1 MTLSPMMKKTMVITA
16 AALRSLSPGIAPS
29 RLAGWAPLTRIPR
42 RAMRPRRFAISHSTR
57 NLCRRSRGRRTD
69 ESVLHEEFRFLAG
82 PSNQLE
88 GVSGLRLPRD
98 SLLHRL
104 EGYRGRLPG
113 EHVDLIHRGHDV
125 RLVEAL
131 FLCDLRELLRRRD
144 AHLVRDRPR
153 ADVQGATENP
163 GETQRVV
170 HLVREIG
177 PACGDDTGSGLG
189 GLPWPD
195 FRHGVRDHEEDG
207 VVRHR
212 GDPILLDHAGSR
224 LRCGDC
230 DVGVSHRLRD
240 ATLPIASVRLQREF
254 PFLRVIVRRDLDI
267 LSMTT
272 DDSFRVDEDDVL
284 RARARGDQE
293 LRGPDVRRP
302 GTNECDCD
310 VRHLLA
316 DDLQGV
322 DEAGDVDRRGPLLVV
337 VPHRDLTLLPQTL
350 EDMETFR
357 LRDVLEV
364 HATERGGDEL
374 DRLDDLLRV
383 LRREGDRECVD
394 AAEVF
399 EQQGLALHHRQSGFG
414 SDVPEAEDAC
424 AVRDDGDLIP
434 LVRQGPNLARVRG
447 DIEAGL
453 RDPGRVPDREI
464 VEAPHRHAGHDL
476 DLALIV
482 RVVLRRL
489 FLREVRALQVLL
501 DFLERRRL
509 HLLATRA
516 LLRGYHRSTRK
527 ELGEE
532 TRWLP

>member
-42 RAMRPRRFAISHSTR
+42 RAMRARRFAISHSTR

-69 ESVLHEEFRFLAG
+69 ESILHEEFRFLAG
-82 PSNQLE
+82 PSNQLEGSLIE

-153 ADVQGATENP
+153 TDVQGATENP

-177 PACGDDTGSGLG
+177 PTCGDDTGSGLG

-212 GDPILLDHAGSR
+212 SDPILLDHAGSR

-230 DVGVSHRLRD
+230 DVRVSHRLRD

-284 RARARGDQE
+284 R
-293 LRGPDVRRP
+293 
-302 GTNECDCD
+302 
-310 VRHLLA
+310 
-316 DDLQGV
+316 
-322 DEAGDVDRRGPLLVV
+322 
-337 VPHRDLTLLPQTL
+337 
-350 EDMETFR
+350 
-357 LRDVLEV
+357 
-364 HATERGGDEL
+364 
-374 DRLDDLLRV
+374 V

-414 SDVPEAEDAC
+414 PDVPEAEDAS
-424 AVRDDGDLIP
+424 AVRDDRDLIP
-434 LVRQGPNLARVRG
+434 LVRQGPNLARVRR
-447 DIEAGL
+447 DVEAGL

>member
-42 RAMRPRRFAISHSTR
+42 RAMRARRFAISHSTR

-82 PSNQLE
+82 PSNQLEGSLIE

-131 FLCDLRELLRRRD
+131 FLCDL
-144 AHLVRDRPR
+144 
-153 ADVQGATENP
+153 
-163 GETQRVV
+163 
-170 HLVREIG
+170 
-177 PACGDDTGSGLG
+177 
-189 GLPWPD
+189 
-195 FRHGVRDHEEDG
+195 
-207 VVRHR
+207 
-212 GDPILLDHAGSR
+212 
-224 LRCGDC
+224 
-230 DVGVSHRLRD
+230 
-240 ATLPIASVRLQREF
+240 LQLEF
-254 PFLRVIVRRDLDI
+254 PFLGGIVRHDLDI

-293 LRGPDVRRP
+293 LRGPDIRRP
-302 GTNECDCD
+302 GTDERDCD

-350 EDMETFR
+350 EDVETFR
-357 LRDVLEV
+357 LRDVFEV

-374 DRLDDLLRV
+374 DGLDDLLRV

-414 SDVPEAEDAC
+414 PDVPEAEDAS
-424 AVRDDGDLIP
+424 AVRDDRDLIP
-434 LVRQGPNLARVRG
+434 LVRQGPNLARVRR
-447 DIEAGL
+447 DVEAGL